1 MRDLTPDMPARSYL
15 SIKDLS
21 TRYGS
26 FTALRDISFDIQEG
40 EFVCFLGPS
49 GCGKTTLLRT
59 IAGLTQQS
67 DGRIW
72 LAGRDISNLP
82 VSQRDFGIVFQS
94 YALFPNLTVA
104 ANVGYSLVGDRT
116 FSRQARVQRVHELLT
131 LVGLADAGEKYPAQ
145 LSGGQQQRVAL
156 ARALCNS
163 PGLLLLDEPLSALDA
178 QVRQRLRLEIKALQS
193 RLGVTTILVTHD
205 QEEALTMADRIVVMN
220 DSVIEQIGSP
230 QDIYYR
236 PASPFVASFI
246 GAMNMLEAEV
256 SSARDFIVNGAR
268 LAAGQQSDRFSPGGC
283 VTLCI
288 RPEDIRLLR
297 SGEQAGNAFDV
308 RISTVEF
315 LGTLFRCEVTSV
327 DGAGP
332 DLVIALPASIVQDVA
347 LTPGMQIRVALP
359 SDKFRI
365 FPHQGNEAEN
375 AQDNSKGALPL

>member
-1 MRDLTPDMPARSYL
+1 
-15 SIKDLS
+15 
-21 TRYGS
+21 
-26 FTALRDISFDIQEG
+26 
-40 EFVCFLGPS
+40 
-49 GCGKTTLLRT
+49 
-59 IAGLTQQS
+59 
-67 DGRIW
+67 
-72 LAGRDISNLP
+72 
-82 VSQRDFGIVFQS
+82 
-94 YALFPNLTVA
+94 
-104 ANVGYSLVGDRT
+104 
-116 FSRQARVQRVHELLT
+116 
-131 LVGLADAGEKYPAQ
+131 
-145 LSGGQQQRVAL
+145 
-156 ARALCNS
+156 LCNS

-205 QEEALTMADRIVVMN
+205 QEEALTMADRIVVMK

-256 SSARDFIVNGAR
+256 SSARDFIVNEAR
-268 LAAGQQSDRFSPGGC
+268 LAAGQQSDRFSPGGR

-297 SGEQAGNAFDV
+297 SDDQASNAFDV

-315 LGTLFRCEVTSV
+315 LGTLFRCEVIPA

-332 DLVIALPASIVQDVA
+332 DLVIALPASTVQDIA
-347 LTPGMQIRVALP
+347 LTPGMRVRVALP

-365 FPHQGNEAEN
+365 FPHPGNEAEN
-375 AQDNSKGALPL
+375 MQDHSKGTFPS